1 MGRLEAARK
10 HIARAWLV
18 GATAPQTRLV
28 FDMASGNLRFEHFLS
43 TAFPSIDFE
52 FHAVDNC
59 AALAEHGQNDRIA
72 CRFRQCDILDTLV
85 SSNAKIPECPL
96 CDLSVSFGFMHHVP
110 SAYLRHRVFEALIEH
125 ARVGGLI
132 VLSFWQF
139 MNDTRLAAKALKQTR
154 RLPWI
159 STYRSLSQMT
169 TSLDGNPTPLRCA
182 TVTTLTN
189 ARSTSL

>member
-28 FDMASGNLRFEHFLS
+28 FDMASGQPAVLSHFLFHRVS
-43 TAFPSIDFE
+43 QSFDFE

-132 VLSFWQF
+132 VLSFG
-139 MNDTRLAAKALKQTR
+139 
-154 RLPWI
+154 
-159 STYRSLSQMT
+159 SS
-169 TSLDGNPTPLRCA
+169 
-182 TVTTLTN
+182 
-189 ARSTSL
+189 